1 MDTLERGEEVRSS
14 EKVNKI
20 KILKKKMDRKC
31 NDVKLFI
38 IIKLLKYLVIVK
50 SDRFLEF

>member
-1 MDTLERGEEVRSS
+1 MDTLKRGEEVRSS

-50 SDRFLEF
+50 SGRFYS